1 MSNWK
6 KWCRA
11 EILILR
17 QCAGTMRVKD
27 IGKLTGRT
35 EAAVRTKA
43 RELGISLI
51 LRGDFHQSVKIPWS
65 SVELIRKLH
74 ELGISRREI
83 AEKFEMPL
91 RTVNNYV
98 YFDRR
103 IQE

>member
-1 MSNWK
+1 
-6 KWCRA
+6 
-11 EILILR
+11 
-17 QCAGTMRVKD
+17 MRVKD

-35 EAAVRTKA
+35 DAAVRTKA

-51 LRGDFHQSVKIPWS
+51 LRGDFHQSVKIPQS
-65 SVELIRKLH
+65 SVELMRKLH
-74 ELGISRREI
+74 EQGISRREI

-103 IQE
+103 VQE